1 MNDLQQAARIGI
13 SLMDLT
19 TLNDND
25 TDQKVIQLC
34 HNAKTLAGNTAAVC
48 IYPRFIPIARKT
60 LQAMGTMDIKIA
72 TVTNF
77 PHGNDD
83 LLIALAETK
92 AAVAYGA
99 DEVDVVFPY
108 NALIAG
114 NEQIGF
120 DIVAGC
126 KAICGEHVLLKV
138 IIESGELKTE
148 TLITLASK
156 ISIDAGAD
164 FIKTSTG
171 KVPVNA
177 TLEATKWMLEA
188 IKASTKNV
196 GFKAAGGVK
205 DAQVANDYLQL
216 AEQIMGADWVNASH
230 FRFGASS
237 LLINLLATLNL
248 IDEAEVTASY

>member
-1 MNDLQQAARIGI
+1 M
-13 SLMDLT
+13 
-19 TLNDND
+19 
-25 TDQKVIQLC
+25 
-34 HNAKTLAGNTAAVC
+34 
-48 IYPRFIPIARKT
+48 
-60 LQAMGTMDIKIA
+60 
-72 TVTNF
+72 
-77 PHGNDD
+77 
-83 LLIALAETK
+83 
-92 AAVAYGA
+92 
-99 DEVDVVFPY
+99 
-108 NALIAG
+108 AG

-120 DIVAGC
+120 DIVAAC

-148 TLITLASK
+148 ALIKLASK
-156 ISIDAGAD
+156 ISIDAGTD

-188 IKASTKNV
+188 IKVSTKNV

-216 AEQIMGADWVNASH
+216 AEQVMGLGWVNVDH

-237 LLINLLATLNL
+237 LLVNLLTTLDL
-248 IDEAEVTASY
+248 SDQAEITSSY